1 MWTSPWTL
9 GSLALSLPLV
19 LALQV
24 TPDSECAALC
34 SDGSNTT
41 LSDASLSRTN
51 SSDIVCG
58 DSEYSKTGKGIRFK
72 NCLNCLQKSEAT
84 WEEESDVFWFLCK
97 SYAEKALGAIT
108 NNIIPQITSDMP
120 STFVSIPT
128 LTRWIQELPIR
139 PATSKVPAGLSKML

>member
-1 MWTSPWTL
+1 MRAASWTL
-9 GSLALSLPLV
+9 STLALSLPLV
-19 LALQV
+19 HALQV

-34 SDGSNTT
+34 SDGTNTT

-58 DSEYSKTGKGIRFK
+58 DDDYSKTGKGIRFK

-97 SYAEKALGAIT
+97 LYKKQGDHGT
-108 NNIIPQITSDMP
+108 C
-120 STFVSIPT
+120 
-128 LTRWIQELPIR
+128 
-139 PATSKVPAGLSKML
+139 